1 MADSRGDVC
10 GDMFT
15 GGAGHHGV
23 GAPFT
28 AMTNARWN
36 AADIVL
42 CGLLLVGA
50 LWLIQQ
56 ASGELSYSWD
66 WRQALGYVSAD
77 GAPGLLLDGVFA
89 TIRLLLIAGAMS
101 LLLGALAAAALMSPL
116 RSLAVGYVEVLR
128 NMPPLVF
135 MFIFFY
141 FTGTSDFIGGYLSAL
156 EGPWAE
162 VVFGDPRRAGNFV
175 AGALCLAIFEG
186 AFFAEIMRAAVLS
199 VPVGQWDAARAMG
212 FSRWRAFRL
221 VILPQARQNAA
232 APLAG
237 QMILLIKDSAVL
249 SVISVPE
256 LTFSAQEASS
266 SSRQIFEIWL
276 LAAGFYFIL
285 CWPLMRIA
293 RRLERRPVR
302 SGG

>member
-1 MADSRGDVC
+1 
-10 GDMFT
+10 
-15 GGAGHHGV
+15 
-23 GAPFT
+23 
-28 AMTNARWN
+28 MTSARWN
-36 AADIVL
+36 AIDIVL
-42 CGLLLVGA
+42 CALLLCGVI
-50 LWLIQQ
+50 WLLQQ
-56 ASGELSYSWD
+56 ASGELSYTWD
-66 WRQALGYVSAD
+66 WDQALSYVASD

-89 TIRLLLIAGAMS
+89 TIRLLLLGGLMS
-101 LLLGALAAAALMSPL
+101 LLFGGLAAAALMSPL

-141 FTGTSDFIGGYLSAL
+141 FTGAADLIGSYLSTW
-156 EGPWAE
+156 EGTWAE
-162 VVFGDPRRAGNFV
+162 ILFGDPRRAGNFV
-175 AGALCLAIFEG
+175 GGALCLAIFEG

-199 VPVGQWDAARAMG
+199 VPRGQWDAARAMG

-232 APLAG
+232 SPLAG

-276 LAAGFYFIL
+276 LAACFYFIL
-285 CWPLMRIA
+285 CWPLMKVA
-293 RRLERRPVR
+293 RRLERRSVR
-302 SGG
+302 ESG